1 MPLAA
6 KVLNRRKWLILGS
19 FRIFPF
25 KLHSNGVLA
34 ICPKN
39 KPFLAETLKAETVV
53 AEPPKAV
60 SAKPTFLL
68 YLLLYPSH
76 VCSPITSG
84 I

>member
-1 MPLAA
+1 M
-6 KVLNRRKWLILGS
+6 
-19 FRIFPF
+19 FPF

-39 KPFLAETLKAETVV
+39 KPFLAETLKAETVVAETVV